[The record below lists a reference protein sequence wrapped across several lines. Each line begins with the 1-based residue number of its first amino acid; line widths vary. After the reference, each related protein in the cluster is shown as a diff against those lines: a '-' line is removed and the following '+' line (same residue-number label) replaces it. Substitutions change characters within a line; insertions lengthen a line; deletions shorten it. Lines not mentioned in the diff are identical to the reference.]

1 MKIENN
7 EAVRVG
13 SLRYEDC
20 FEYQGAL
27 FTVVDNAKVKIN
39 WSSDVVILV
48 LCLSNN
54 KLCELE
60 SNIKVKLKNLKVV
73 VE

>member
-13 SLRYEDC
+13 FLKYEDC

-39 WSSDVVILV
+39 WSSDVMILV